1 MKLVKDVTVINPQ
14 GKEVNVDVEV
24 WQRFHSIFSVW
35 LTHYKGRRITPF
47 EQRLRGW
54 KWPLNAMFKIVYSE
68 HIGALTAESNP
79 FMNLIPKDNNY
90 YQPVILGEDHGVK

>member
-1 MKLVKDVTVINPQ
+1 
-14 GKEVNVDVEV
+14 
-24 WQRFHSIFSVW
+24 
-35 LTHYKGRRITPF
+35 
-47 EQRLRGW
+47 
-54 KWPLNAMFKIVYSE
+54 MFKIVYSE